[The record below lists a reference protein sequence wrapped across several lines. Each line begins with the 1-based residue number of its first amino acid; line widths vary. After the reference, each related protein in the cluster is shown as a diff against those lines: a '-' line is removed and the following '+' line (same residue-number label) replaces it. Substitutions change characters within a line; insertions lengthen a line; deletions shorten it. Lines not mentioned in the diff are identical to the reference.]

1 MTNEELELS
10 LRSEFENYLKGVAA
24 SMRQE
29 VDAFQQNFEVEFS
42 KHRAQMD
49 EAIRLLAGKFEQG
62 VEVDRGLSESL
73 TEHLRLARDGG
84 AKLAAEA
91 FSEAEKLRTDTAVED
106 RYSELRDSIR
116 DIGGQLT
123 QAAILRSLV
132 EHSHQFAPRGAFFIV
147 KSGTFVCW
155 KAFNEQ
161 GIVPEDSF
169 QNVRLAEHSAS
180 LLSRASETLAT
191 AEGAYGAYADDDQF
205 LEPLG
210 FGRPDRMYAVPLVV
224 RGRAVAVL
232 YVDYGIEGTRIN
244 REALESLVSVAALT
258 VELRA
263 TVQPAAHAEVHEA
276 PQAAEPAP
284 AYSAPPEPA
293 GYEAPAAYET
303 PAAFEAPAAY
313 ESADVTPE
321 PESVHQDY
329 APQVDQYQAPAM
341 AEYAQPAED
350 VAPVAPV
357 AEDHSGFAFTS
368 PVEAEPVQEAAAEE
382 PASYYAAEETPA
394 VAEYVPETPL
404 TYEPEPV
411 QDAPPAFADYAFE
424 PTAQAVETPDVET
437 FAPVQSF
444 EAPPEVVPTYT
455 PPASDEIEQPPY
467 EPVAEEPVLT
477 PPTADE
483 SRQRLDRKTIDLPI
497 DVPEVER
504 DRHNK
509 ARRFA
514 RLLVSEIKLYN
525 EQKVL
530 EGRESADLY
539 DRLREAI
546 DRSREMYEKRVDDT
560 VSSKFDYFHYEL
572 VTNLAEGDEAKLG
585 ENYAVAA

>member
-1 MTNEELELS
+1 VTNEELELS

-24 SMRQE
+24 SMRRE
-29 VDAFQQNFEVEFS
+29 VDEFQQNFEAEFS

-49 EAIRLLAGKFEQG
+49 EAIRLLAGKFEQST
-62 VEVDRGLSESL
+62 EVDRGLSESL
-73 TEHLRLARDGG
+73 SEHLRLARDEG

-116 DIGGQLT
+116 DIGSQLT

-132 EHSHQFAPRGAFFIV
+132 EHCHRFAPRGAFFIV

-155 KAFNEQ
+155 KAFNEH
-161 GIVPEDSF
+161 GVVAEDSF

-180 LLSRASETLAT
+180 LLSRASETLST

-210 FGRPDRMYAVPLVV
+210 FGRPDRMYAIPLVV

-232 YVDYGIEGTRIN
+232 YVDYGIEGARIN

-263 TVQPAAHAEVHEA
+263 AVQPAAQTEVHEA
-276 PQAAEPAP
+276 PRAEEPAP
-284 AYSAPPEPA
+284 AYA
-293 GYEAPAAYET
+293 APAAYEAPAEYET
-303 PAAFEAPAAY
+303 PAVAHEVA
-313 ESADVTPE
+313 
-321 PESVHQDY
+321 HQDY
-329 APQVDQYQAPAM
+329 APATEEYQAPAI
-341 AEYAQPAED
+341 AEYMR
-350 VAPVAPV
+350 PVEPV
-357 AEDHSGFAFTS
+357 AEDHSGSPFTT
-368 PVEAEPVQEAAAEE
+368 PFAAETVQPQAE
-382 PASYYAAEETPA
+382 TEETAPVYAAEETP
-394 VAEYVPETPL
+394 VAYGS
-404 TYEPEPV
+404 EPV
-411 QDAPPAFADYAFE
+411 ADTQPPFADYAFE
-424 PTAQAVETPDVET
+424 PTAQSVELPEVET

-444 EAPPEVVPTYT
+444 EVTPEVVPTYT
-455 PPASDEIEQPPY
+455 PSASDEIEQPPY
-467 EPVAEEPVLT
+467 EPVAEAPPAVAEEPVLT

-497 DVPEVER
+497 DVPEDER

-530 EGRESADLY
+530 EGREAADLY

>member
-29 VDAFQQNFEVEFS
+29 VDAFQQNFEAEFS

-49 EAIRLLAGKFEQG
+49 EAVRLLAGKFEQG

-73 TEHLRLARDGG
+73 AEHLRLARDGG

-161 GIVPEDSF
+161 GVVPEDSF

-210 FGRPDRMYAVPLVV
+210 FGRPDRMYAIPLVV

-263 TVQPAAHAEVHEA
+263 SVQPAAHTEVHET

-293 GYEAPAAYET
+293 AYEAP
-303 PAAFEAPAAY
+303 PAFEAPPVEHEPAHQEFAPA
-313 ESADVTPE
+313 ADVY
-321 PESVHQDY
+321 D
-329 APQVDQYQAPAM
+329 APAM
-341 AEYAQPAED
+341 AEHVEQAEQ
-350 VAPVAPV
+350 VV
-357 AEDHSGFAFTS
+357 EDHSGFAFAT
-368 PVEAEPVQEAAAEE
+368 PVAAEPVQEPAAEE
-382 PASYYAAEETPA
+382 PAPYYAAEETPA

-411 QDAPPAFADYAFE
+411 REAPPAFADYAFE
-424 PTAQAVETPDVET
+424 PTAQAVETPEVET

-455 PPASDEIEQPPY
+455 PSASDEIEQPPF
-467 EPVAEEPVLT
+467 EPAAEAPPAVAEEPVLT

-483 SRQRLDRKTIDLPI
+483 SRQRLDRKAIDLPI
-497 DVPEVER
+497 DVPEEER

>member
-29 VDAFQQNFEVEFS
+29 VDAFQQNFEAEFS

-62 VEVDRGLSESL
+62 TEVDRGLSESL
-73 TEHLRLARDGG
+73 AEHLRLARDGG

-169 QNVRLAEHSAS
+169 ENVRLAEHSAS

-210 FGRPDRMYAVPLVV
+210 FGRPDRMYAIPLVV

-276 PQAAEPAP
+276 PQAAEPALAYP
-284 AYSAPPEPA
+284 APAEPA
-293 GYEAPAAYET
+293 AYEAPAAYES
-303 PAAFEAPAAY
+303 PA
-313 ESADVTPE
+313 VTPE
-321 PESVHQDY
+321 PVHQDY
-329 APQVDQYQAPAM
+329 APPADEYQAPVM
-341 AEYAQPAED
+341 AEYAD
-350 VAPVAPV
+350 PVV
-357 AEDHSGFAFTS
+357 EDHSGFAFTS
-368 PVEAEPVQEAAAEE
+368 PVEAEPVQEPAAEE
-382 PASYYAAEETPA
+382 PAPYYAAEETPA

-411 QDAPPAFADYAFE
+411 HETPPAFAEYAFE
-424 PTAQAVETPDVET
+424 PTSQAVETPEVET

-455 PPASDEIEQPPY
+455 PSASDEIEQPPY
-467 EPVAEEPVLT
+467 EPVAEAPPAVAEEPVLT

-483 SRQRLDRKTIDLPI
+483 SRQRLDRKTVDLPI
-497 DVPEVER
+497 DVPEEER

>member
-24 SMRQE
+24 SMRQD
-29 VDAFQQNFEVEFS
+29 VDEFQRNFDAEFS

-49 EAIRLLAGKFEQG
+49 EAIRLLAAKFEQRT
-62 VEVDRGLSESL
+62 EVDLGLSESL
-73 TEHLRLARDGG
+73 GEHLRLARDGG
-84 AKLAAEA
+84 ARLAAEA

-106 RYSELRDSIR
+106 KYSDLRDSIR

-161 GIVPEDSF
+161 GAVSEDTF
-169 QNVRLAEHSAS
+169 QNVRVAEHSAS

-191 AEGAYGAYADDDQF
+191 AEGAHGAYADDDQF

-210 FGRPDRMYAVPLVV
+210 FGRPDRMYAIPLVV

-263 TVQPAAHAEVHEA
+263 AVHPAAHQEIHETPRAEEA
-276 PQAAEPAP
+276 AP
-284 AYSAPPEPA
+284 AYSAPAE
-293 GYEAPAAYET
+293 PAAYE
-303 PAAFEAPAAY
+303 APV
-313 ESADVTPE
+313 E
-321 PESVHQDY
+321 
-329 APQVDQYQAPAM
+329 YQAPA
-341 AEYAQPAED
+341 AEEVAETTTAFAED
-350 VAPVAPV
+350 AVQTDY
-357 AEDHSGFAFTS
+357 DHATEQYQMPTVVEHVEESDPGFAFAT
-368 PVEAEPVQEAAAEE
+368 PVEVETVEPMAEVEEAESVYE
-382 PASYYAAEETPA
+382 VEETPTF
-394 VAEYVPETPL
+394 AEFVPETPVSF
-404 TYEPEPV
+404 EPEPV
-411 QDAPPAFADYAFE
+411 TETPAAFADYAFE
-424 PTAQAVETPDVET
+424 PTSQATELPEVET
-437 FAPVQSF
+437 FAPEQSF
-444 EAPPEVVPTYT
+444 EASPSVAE
-455 PPASDEIEQPPY
+455 EIEQPPF
-467 EPVAEEPVLT
+467 EPVVEAPPAVAEEPVLT
-477 PPTADE
+477 PPLGDE

-497 DVPEVER
+497 DVPEEER

-530 EGRESADLY
+530 EGRASNDLY

-572 VTNLAEGDEAKLG
+572 ITNLAEGDEAKLG